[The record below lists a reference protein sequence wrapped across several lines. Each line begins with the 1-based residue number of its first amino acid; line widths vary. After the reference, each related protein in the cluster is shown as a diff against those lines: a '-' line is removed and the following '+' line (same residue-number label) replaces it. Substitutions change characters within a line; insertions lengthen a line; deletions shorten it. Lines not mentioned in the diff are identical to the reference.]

1 MQIFFICAIFANL
14 KKKAYTVCGSADLP
28 IITGYTDI
36 PCFQILVDLM
46 LHTSP
51 SSAWNC
57 IFSIHMS
64 KLPSA
69 SATTLSLLPRKC
81 VILKYGAI
89 LSGWQGRILI
99 MAGRRKFC
107 EERGGGGGLPQLW
120 PRRSSNTILP
130 GELSQFKAI
139 YYANVGKWKTRLE
152 TFMQDKNHPSQICSH
167 GFHHY
172 SKHSIVFF
180 HFGRRILILC
190 QRHSILIKSLS

>member
-1 MQIFFICAIFANL
+1 M
-14 KKKAYTVCGSADLP
+14 
-28 IITGYTDI
+28 
-36 PCFQILVDLM
+36 
-46 LHTSP
+46 
-51 SSAWNC
+51 
-57 IFSIHMS
+57 
-64 KLPSA
+64 
-69 SATTLSLLPRKC
+69 
-81 VILKYGAI
+81 KYGAI

-180 HFGRRILILC
+180 
-190 QRHSILIKSLS
+190 Q